1 MANRYF
7 GTSNYVAVYKRRGND
22 DSVLKIAKP
31 PITPIA
37 TNRDAASNFL
47 REVQASAVTPVEP
60 RFVDFKK
67 DLTLSKIKSLPLVYK
82 HNPADDL
89 FTLSFCYPIGTENIK
104 GLDLM
109 PQYLYYIGTD
119 KRSSADIKKAFYR
132 LACDYRVFVSDNM
145 LTVTLHG
152 LNENLPEALA
162 LWEDFMRHAQGDAE
176 SYEIGRA
183 HV

>member
-1 MANRYF
+1 MYVNAFVNGEDWSDVVSDIERLDKITKEDIVEVANRYF

-67 DLTLSKIKSLPLVYK
+67 DLTFAKTKKGGLEVMYSQIRPTTSLP
-82 HNPADDL
+82 
-89 FTLSFCYPIGTENIK
+89 
-104 GLDLM
+104 
-109 PQYLYYIGTD
+109 
-119 KRSSADIKKAFYR
+119 
-132 LACDYRVFVSDNM
+132 
-145 LTVTLHG
+145 
-152 LNENLPEALA
+152 
-162 LWEDFMRHAQGDAE
+162 
-176 SYEIGRA
+176 
-183 HV
+183 